1 MCGRYVSVST
11 PEQLVERFEV
21 ADVTVEQLRQRFN
34 VAPTTQVPAVL
45 ERDGGRALGT
55 LRWGLVPRWAKQLG
69 KGPQPINAR
78 VETVADKPMFR
89 SAFRKRRCILPADG
103 FYEWQKRESGVKQPW
118 YIHDPDDLPLAF
130 AGIWGSWTDPE
141 TDEVVHSCAILTREA
156 DGLMTDLHD
165 RMPVVLPPNLWDTW
179 LAAEEAEAPYLHE
192 VIAAAGTPALQA
204 HEVSDRVNNVRNDG
218 PELVEPGTVEE
229 PDGA

>member
-11 PEQLVERFEV
+11 PEQLAERFEV
-21 ADVTVEQLRQRFN
+21 DDVTVEQLPRRFN

-55 LRWGLVPRWAKQLG
+55 LRWGLVPRWAEQLG

-89 SAFRKRRCILPADG
+89 SAFRRRRCILPADG
-103 FYEWQKRESGVKQPW
+103 FYEWQARGSGVKQPW
-118 YIHDPDDLPLAF
+118 YIHDPDDQPLAL

-141 TDEVVHSCAILTREA
+141 TDEVVHSCAILTRAAE
-156 DGLMTDLHD
+156 GLMADLHD
-165 RMPVVLPPNLWDTW
+165 RMPVVLPTNLWDTW
-179 LAAEEAEAPYLHE
+179 LAAGEAEAPHLHD
-192 VIAAAGTPALQA
+192 VISAAGTPALRA
-204 HEVSDRVNNVRNDG
+204 HEVTDRVNNVRNDG

-229 PDGA
+229 PGEA